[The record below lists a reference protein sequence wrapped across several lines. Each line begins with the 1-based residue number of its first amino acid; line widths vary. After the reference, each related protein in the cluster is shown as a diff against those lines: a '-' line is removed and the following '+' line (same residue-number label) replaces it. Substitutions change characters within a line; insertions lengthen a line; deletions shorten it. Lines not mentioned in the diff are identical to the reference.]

1 MPADK
6 KRKKEK
12 FIYGKKRISR
22 KLYRIAYI
30 IIGAILAMLPKL
42 PVLASSTTESVQDAA
57 NELAESVTRPVR
69 IINNVIVVVAA
80 VIGVFIFLKGLITE
94 FIPGI
99 QGRDLN
105 STIQGIFMMLVG
117 IILIFLKLFLS
128 LAGITI

>member
-1 MPADK
+1 M
-6 KRKKEK
+6 E
-12 FIYGKKRISR
+12 KKRISR

-42 PVLASSTTESVQDAA
+42 SVLAATTQATTESVDAA
-57 NELAESVTRPVR
+57 ANQLADPVTRPVK

-80 VIGVFIFLKGLITE
+80 CIGVFIFLKGLITE

-99 QGRDLN
+99 QSRDLN

-117 IILIFLKLFLS
+117 ILLIFLKLFLS

>member
-1 MPADK
+1 M
-6 KRKKEK
+6 E
-12 FIYGKKRISR
+12 KKRISR

-42 PVLASSTTESVQDAA
+42 PVLASSTTESVDASA
-57 NELAESVTRPVR
+57 NQLAEKVTRPIN
-69 IINNVIVVVAA
+69 IINNVIVLVVAGL
-80 VIGVFIFLKGLITE
+80 GVFIFLKGLISE

-117 IILIFLKLFLS
+117 IILIFLKLFLN

>member
-1 MPADK
+1 M
-6 KRKKEK
+6 E
-12 FIYGKKRISR
+12 KKRISR

-42 PVLASSTTESVQDAA
+42 PTQATTESVDASA
-57 NELAESVTRPVR
+57 NQLAEKVTRPIK

-80 VIGVFIFLKGLITE
+80 CIGVFIFLKGLITE

-99 QGRDLN
+99 QSRDLN

-117 IILIFLKLFLS
+117 ILLIFLKLFLS

>member
-1 MPADK
+1 M
-6 KRKKEK
+6 E
-12 FIYGKKRISR
+12 KKRISR

-57 NELAESVTRPVR
+57 NELAEPVTRPVR

-128 LAGITI
+128 LAEITI